1 MVPGWFFSRS
11 VASAASS
18 PTDMLWLGCL
28 CAARMMAMV
37 RLRSLLWKAPCSAL
51 APPAAWGYVPVHSH
65 SHSGPRT
72 LSTRLAVRTGERP
85 LGTQYQ

>member
-1 MVPGWFFSRS
+1 MMPGWFFSRS

-51 APPAAWGYVPVHSH
+51 APPVGVRSSALALALGH
-65 SHSGPRT
+65 RT
-72 LSTRLAVRTGERP
+72 LSARLAVRTGERP